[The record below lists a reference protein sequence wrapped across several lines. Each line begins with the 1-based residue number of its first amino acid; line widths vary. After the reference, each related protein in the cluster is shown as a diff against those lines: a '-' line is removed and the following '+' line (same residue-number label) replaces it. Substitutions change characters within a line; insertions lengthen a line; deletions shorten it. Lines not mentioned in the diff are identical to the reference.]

1 MKHLALVVI
10 LLAGLLLAGPLLA
23 DRPTTATAQPEVLA
37 PYRIAVSRGSPGDIW
52 STDANGGDPRQ
63 ITNTP
68 DESETD
74 PAYSPDGTRIAFN
87 RSFGDGSDVIV
98 ANADGSDERFLR
110 FGRHPSWSPDG
121 SMIALIAGGV
131 IRVIRVSDGVELTT
145 IPRPRHLIGQDEQ
158 PTWSPTGDVI
168 AFGRRTGILSPPHV
182 QPYVVGASTS
192 GTGTFTTTATVRT
205 PFVPARPEIMFLL
218 DTTFS
223 MDGPVGSVRTNIGK
237 VMERIATAE
246 PEALF
251 GIATYQD
258 ASDGEDPVDGAP
270 RYKLVQNLTTRDVLQ
285 TVLDNPENL
294 PIGDGGDLPED
305 WFNAL
310 HRLARDRDPLTGGY
324 VTFSEDEGVT
334 RIIVLAGDAASH
346 NSPDTCNTTWY
357 PKCPSATPYWTEK
370 EITSDL
376 TDRGIHLVGVPVAR
390 DPSYEEKLDSRL
402 QVTRLAAAT
411 DGVLVDGYEPD
422 QIVAGIEQGITRLP
436 VTVTPEAT
444 CPPGVS
450 VQFTPPTARAA
461 GDTDVT
467 FTETVTL
474 GEAPT
479 SRAAVDLE
487 CQVRFRF
494 DGKEPAERYEQFID
508 ISLAG
513 AALPTV
519 VVNANA
525 APSPDRAP
533 VPVTFT
539 ATATDATDAT
549 GAPLTPSCDA
559 TSGALFPVGL
569 TTVTCTVTD
578 SAGRTGRAS
587 SVITV
592 YVPERGETDDIWL
605 ARLDG
610 TDVAQQ
616 INLSYSFAT
625 PCARRD
631 TSPAWSPDGNR
642 LVYRHGDV
650 LCVADATGANAT
662 PITPGGEPPDE
673 PAWSPDGALIAFSMS
688 DADEFRRVW
697 TVPPG
702 GGTPARLISFTEED
716 VDRPAF
722 QRLPDLVL
730 TGSVSPAAV
739 PFGGTTSVRL
749 RVTNRGLA
757 PAQTTDLALTVPAG
771 LRVDAVTT
779 TAGTCTTT
787 GCALGRLA
795 PNQTAEIRVAVTGIA
810 AGQQVFRA
818 ALPPDVNPADNRVDV
833 PVTVAEEIR
842 PPANPGSLSMAVA
855 LLPQEGYVG
864 GDDLVLSFRV
874 RNGAPV
880 PMTDVRVVTS
890 LPPQL
895 LPVTSVAG
903 CAVDGATC
911 PIGTLAPGQEAEV
924 RVTLPAK
931 AAVDSTAG
939 GSVLGTGPDSNAADN
954 TAATPVL
961 VRQPEI
967 TVDPGIGPTGF
978 VPRAT
983 GKSFPPGATVK
994 LAWTLGI
1001 SSTPGEVVVR
1011 ADGTFDT
1018 QFLVFHNDRIGP
1030 RQLEATPVAGPL
1042 FGAVRSE
1049 DFLVVPRTLQPPDFA
1064 TRE

>member
-1 MKHLALVVI
+1 MRHLALVAV
-10 LLAGLLLAGPLLA
+10 LLAGLLLA
-23 DRPTTATAQPEVLA
+23 DRPTTATATATAQPGVLA
-37 PYRIAVSRGSPGDIW
+37 PYRIAVSRGDPGDIW
-52 STDANGGDPRQ
+52 STDARGGDPRQ
-63 ITNTP
+63 ITDTP

-74 PAYSPDGTRIAFN
+74 PAYSPDGTRIAFT
-87 RSFGDGSDVIV
+87 RFFGDGSDVIV
-98 ANADGSDERFLR
+98 ADADGSDERFLR

-121 SMIALIAGGV
+121 SMIALVASGV
-131 IRVIRVSDGVELTT
+131 IRVIRVSDGVEVTT
-145 IPRPRHLIGQDEQ
+145 IPRPRHLIGHDEK
-158 PTWSPTGDVI
+158 PAWSPTGDVI
-168 AFGRRTGILSPPHV
+168 AFGRRTDIVSPPHV

-218 DTTFS
+218 DTTSS
-223 MDGPVGSVRTNIGK
+223 MTDTVDNVRTNIRT

-246 PEALF
+246 PQALF

-258 ASDGEDPVDGAP
+258 ATDGAG
-270 RYKLVQNLTTRDVLQ
+270 RYRLVQNLTTRDVLQ
-285 TVLDNPENL
+285 AVLDVPGNF
-294 PIGDGGDLPED
+294 PIGFGGDLPED

-310 HRLARDRDPLTGGY
+310 HRLARDRDPDGGGY

-346 NSPDTCNTTWY
+346 NSPDTCDVVTY
-357 PKCPSATPYWTEK
+357 PDCPSATPYWTEE

-376 TDRGIHLVGVPVAR
+376 TDRGIHLVGVPVLIVQ
-390 DPSYEEKLDSRL
+390 DPPYPEKLDNRL
-402 QVTRLAAAT
+402 QATRLAAAT

-422 QIVAGIEQGITRLP
+422 QIVAGIEHGITRLP

-450 VQFTPPTARAA
+450 VRFTPPTARAA

-494 DGKEPAERYEQFID
+494 DGKEPAEPYEQFID

-513 AALPTV
+513 PALPTV

-525 APSPDRAP
+525 APSPNRTP
-533 VPVTFT
+533 VPVAFT
-539 ATATDATDAT
+539 ATATDAA
-549 GAPLTPSCDA
+549 GAPLTPTCDA
-559 TSGALFPVGL
+559 TSGSLFPVGL
-569 TTVTCTVTD
+569 TTVTCTATD
-578 SAGRTGRAS
+578 SGGRTGRAS

-592 YVPERGETDDIWL
+592 YVPAGGETDDIWL

-610 TDVAQQ
+610 ADLAQQ
-616 INLSYSFAT
+616 VNLSYSFAT
-625 PCARRD
+625 PCAHQD

-642 LVYRHGDV
+642 LVHRHGDV

-662 PITPGGEPPDE
+662 PITSGGEPPDE

-688 DADEFRRVW
+688 DPDEFRRVW
-697 TVPPG
+697 TVAPG

-716 VDRPAF
+716 VNRPAF

-730 TGSVSPAAV
+730 TGSASPAAV
-739 PFGGTTSVRL
+739 PFGGTTTISL
-749 RVTNRGLA
+749 RVTNVGLTA
-757 PAQTTDLALTVPAG
+757 PSAADLALTVPAG
-771 LRVDAVTT
+771 LRVDAITT
-779 TAGTCTTT
+779 TVGTCAATT
-787 GCALGRLA
+787 CSLGRLA
-795 PNQTAEIRVAVTGIA
+795 PGDLADVQVTVTGTA

-818 ALPPDVNPADNRVDV
+818 SLADDVNPGDNRVDV
-833 PVTVAEEIR
+833 PITVAEEIK
-842 PPANPGSLSMAVA
+842 PPDNPGSLSLAVA
-855 LLPQEGYVG
+855 VVPQESYVG
-864 GDDLVLSFRV
+864 GDDLVLSFRA

-895 LPVTSVAG
+895 LPVKAVAG
-903 CAVDGATC
+903 CAADGATC
-911 PIGTLAPGQEAEV
+911 ALGTLAPGQEAEV

-931 AAVDSTAG
+931 AAVESTAG
-939 GSVLGTGPDSNAADN
+939 GSVLGTGPDNNAADN
-954 TAATPVL
+954 TAVARVL

-983 GKSFPPGATVK
+983 GKSFPPGARVK

-1001 SSTPGEVVVR
+1001 SPTPGEVVVR

-1018 QFLVFHNDRIGP
+1018 QVLVFHNDRIGP
-1030 RQLEATPVAGPL
+1030 RQLEGTALLGPP
-1042 FGAVRSE
+1042 FGAVRSK

-1064 TRE
+1064 TRG